1 MDRKEHILDGGTHSL
16 HILGSIVHPQVIR
29 ENGDADGSIFDNRTV
44 MGERARTP
52 SHFGSRMTANF
63 QRLVVLT
70 RRCPQTRIQESD
82 SSASSETGSLRK
94 LTNRS
99 PFLDCFDDRIL
110 GFHSSLFAFN
120 PTWSGG
126 LSPFSCKGRE
136 GWLSICSNRKV
147 NFSRRPLASSNRF
160 LASVIC
166 FPTKRKSS

>member
-1 MDRKEHILDGGTHSL
+1 MPSRSDGPRPRQP
-16 HILGSIVHPQVIR
+16 SIP
-29 ENGDADGSIFDNRTV
+29 NPYLPSI
-44 MGERARTP
+44 TP
-52 SHFGSRMTANF
+52 LPFRVPDDCELPG
-63 QRLVVLT
+63 LVVLT
-70 RRCPQTRIQESD
+70 RRHSQTRFKNPIQVFIRNRLS
-82 SSASSETGSLRK
+82 GK

-147 NFSRRPLASSNRF
+147 NFSKRPLASSNRF